1 MNKKLFT
8 ILLLV
13 VFVFTQ
19 FSIASAA
26 PVAGDIILAQLPTFS
41 DEFDID
47 LDWSVTGMPGGATQ
61 NIVVR

>member
-26 PVAGDIILAQLPTFS
+26 SVAGDIILAQLPTFS
-41 DEFDID
+41 DEFDMTWI
-47 LDWSVTGMPGGATQ
+47 GP
-61 NIVVR
+61 